1 MHFDTKHPVN
11 YSKYVPKFLLPIIKK
26 AFLLSLFA
34 WSLLIPSSA
43 FAQTPRQSIDTEGA
57 ATLGVAR
64 MVETPE
70 KNVKD
75 GSLLSASEKGAI
87 LSTIPYDGHVV
98 GVVSRDAAI
107 ILSTKASENGVPTIS
122 VGTVYILASARDGA
136 IKKGDQL
143 TTSNIPGVAV
153 KATKDGYVVGTALEE
168 VSGTD
173 PKKPD
178 KIAADLDL
186 HYFNSKP
193 TFPGSL
199 SDIFKIALLPTKD
212 SPTPLFKYIVAAI
225 VVISSF
231 VLGFMSFGRTAAK
244 GVEALG
250 RNPAASKIIH
260 LGIILNVSIVVVIVL
275 SGLTVAFLILRL

>member
-1 MHFDTKHPVN
+1 M
-11 YSKYVPKFLLPIIKK
+11 PKILRGKLQK
-26 AFLLSLFA
+26 AFFLSLIACTLAISFPRA
-34 WSLLIPSSA
+34 ML
-43 FAQTPRQSIDTEGA
+43 AQTSSVEGA

-64 MVETPE
+64 MVETDE

-75 GSLLSASEKGAI
+75 GSVLSSSEKGAV

-107 ILSTKASENGVPTIS
+107 ILSTKSSANGIPTIS
-122 VGTVYILASARDGA
+122 VGTVYILVSARDGKIA
-136 IKKGDQL
+136 RGDQL
-143 TTSNIPGVAV
+143 TTSTIPGVAV
-153 KATKDGYVVGTALEE
+153 KAAKDGYVLGTALEE
-168 VSGTD
+168 ATSTD
-173 PKKPD
+173 PKNPD

-199 SDIFKIALLPTKD
+199 SDIFKIAILPTKD
-212 SPTPLFKYIVAAI
+212 SPTPLFKYIVAAF
-225 VVISSF
+225 VVLASF

-260 LGIILNVSIVVVIVL
+260 LGIIFNVAIVVVIVL